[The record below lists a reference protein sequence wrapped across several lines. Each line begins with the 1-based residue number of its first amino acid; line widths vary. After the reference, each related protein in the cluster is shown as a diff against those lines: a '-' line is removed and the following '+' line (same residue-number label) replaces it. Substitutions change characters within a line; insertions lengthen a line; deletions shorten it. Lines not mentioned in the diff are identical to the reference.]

1 MNNANELMVQAAA
14 VGVDGLAGFNGGT
27 NLIGASWL
35 NSQSKLE
42 QLHELRVM
50 ALGNAKM
57 LYGSERFKFYDVVI
71 AYSEPNAMFAAV
83 LVCSFNDAT
92 KILRKK
98 VAACP
103 LAAAR
108 AIVHGLHVDSGL
120 LLTKYDVGDQI
131 LGQQGGIP
139 RDGEF
144 GLYEW
149 KRAVNN
155 PGQDQ
160 DDVSSLIRGG
170 FSAPTAPRA
179 DCRPYKRSRRDID
192 RGGDYR
198 DRDSDS
204 RESEGRLRYDN

>member
-1 MNNANELMVQAAA
+1 MEADKCMLTQA
-14 VGVDGLAGFNGGT
+14 
-27 NLIGASWL
+27 
-35 NSQSKLE
+35 
-42 QLHELRVM
+42 
-50 ALGNAKM
+50 
-57 LYGSERFKFYDVVI
+57 DVVV

-92 KILRKK
+92 KILRKE

-108 AIVHGLHVDSGL
+108 AIVQGLHVDSGFL
-120 LLTKYDVGDQI
+120 LSERCPPSFQSCILNQIIAKYDVGDQI
-131 LGQQGGIP
+131 FGQQGGTP
-139 RDGEF
+139 RGGDF

-149 KRAVNN
+149 KRAAND

-160 DDVSSLIRGG
+160 DDVSSLVRGG

-179 DCRPYKRSRRDID
+179 DRQSYKRSRRDID
-192 RGGDYR
+192 RGGDYW

-204 RESEGRLRYDN
+204 RESEGRLVYDN